1 VKIEKTFI
9 TFIILLFASSGLWA
23 QLEFYKEEL
32 QFELDKNFFTVVGGY
47 YFRNV
52 GDHDIKA
59 TLFYP
64 IPRDSI
70 LGVYDSAYV
79 KGSSLQTDS
88 TITIKKENGFF
99 FNIEVGEK
107 DTACYR
113 VSYRQ
118 KLLGNK
124 AKYIFTTT
132 NTWGKPLEC
141 ASFQLSFPKNI
152 RIDSLSIIPDSLT
165 ENADRYT
172 VFWEQKRFMPGK
184 DLVILFHEEEIKDI
198 SNIEFRDKNTFLYA
212 RITPLLIQGV
222 AAGYVIRHN
231 KLGGG
236 LIDYIIAV
244 NFHSYPGYQESYG
257 LSLVTEYFKDW
268 RAKGFFYRLNLGLE
282 YGDFFEFA
290 EEGGPQEMKF
300 LPNITGGIGY
310 SFSYDNSSSVR
321 ISFEIGWT
329 AFLAR
334 INIEFVL

>member
-1 VKIEKTFI
+1 MKIEKILIILT
-9 TFIILLFASSGLWA
+9 IILLACSALKA
-23 QLEFYKEEL
+23 QIEFFKEDL
-32 QFELDKNFFTVVGGY
+32 QFELDKKFFTVAGDY
-47 YFRNV
+47 YFRNA

-70 LGVYDSAYV
+70 LGTYDSV
-79 KGSSLQTDS
+79 QVTFSSQQTDS
-88 TITIKKENGFF
+88 PITIRKENGFF
-99 FNIEVGEK
+99 FNVEVEANSTTK
-107 DTACYR
+107 YNI
-113 VSYRQ
+113 SYRQ
-118 KLLGNK
+118 RLLGNK

-141 ASFQLSFPKNI
+141 AAFRLSFPKNI
-152 RIDSLSIIPDSLT
+152 RIDSLSIIPDSLL
-165 ENADRYT
+165 EIDEVYT
-172 VFWEQKRFMPGK
+172 VFWTRENFMPGK
-184 DLVILFHEEEIKDI
+184 DLVILFHEKEVKDI
-198 SNIEFRDKNTFLYA
+198 SQIEFRDKHTFLYA
-212 RITPLLIQGV
+212 RITPLLIQGI
-222 AAGYVIRHN
+222 AAGYVIRQN

-236 LIDYIIAV
+236 LIDYIITA
-244 NFHSYPGYQESYG
+244 NFHYYSGYQESYG

-268 RAKGFFYRLNLGLE
+268 RAKGFFYRLNVGLE
-282 YGDFFEFA
+282 YGDFFEFF
-290 EEGGPQEMKF
+290 EEGGPQKMKF